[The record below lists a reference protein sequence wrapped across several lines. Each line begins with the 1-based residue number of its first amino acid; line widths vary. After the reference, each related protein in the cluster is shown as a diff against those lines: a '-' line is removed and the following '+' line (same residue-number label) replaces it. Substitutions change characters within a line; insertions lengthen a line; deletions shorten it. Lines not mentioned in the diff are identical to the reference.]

1 MEILKQTFLKDADK
15 WGEAILA
22 GLLMAVWQAYGL
34 VIILVGVVIVFDV
47 LTGLLKAFATDERLN
62 AAKASKGFTKKLAL
76 LLGLAFGIFLDV
88 AVPVML
94 SVISVELPFNSPF
107 GMIVGVYII
116 LNEGISICEN
126 LYTVDPKILPAFIRQ
141 MHQSGKEELD
151 KEDKEHV

>member
-15 WGEAILA
+15 WGEAVLA
-22 GLLMAVWQAYGL
+22 GLLMAIWQAYGL
-34 VIILVGVVIVFDV
+34 VIILVGLVIVLDI

-62 AAKASKGFTKKLAL
+62 AEKGPKGFAKKLAL
-76 LLGLAFGIFLDV
+76 LMGLAFGIFLDV

-126 LYTVDPKILPAFIRQ
+126 LYTVDPKIMPAFIVK
-141 MHQSGKEELD
+141 MLQSGKDELD
-151 KEDKEHV
+151 KGGDSHE

>member
-15 WGEAILA
+15 WGEAVLA
-22 GLLMAVWQAYGL
+22 GLLMAIWQAYGL
-34 VIILVGVVIVFDV
+34 VIILVGLVIVLDI

-62 AAKASKGFTKKLAL
+62 AEKGSKGFAKKLAL
-76 LLGLAFGIFLDV
+76 LMGLAFGIFLDV

-126 LYTVDPKILPAFIRQ
+126 LYTVDPKIMPAFIVK
-141 MHQSGKEELD
+141 MLQSGKDELD
-151 KEDKEHV
+151 KGGDSHE

>member
-15 WGEAILA
+15 WGEAVLA
-22 GLLMAVWQAYGL
+22 GLLMAIWQAYGL
-34 VIILVGVVIVFDV
+34 VIILVGLVIVLDI
-47 LTGLLKAFATDERLN
+47 LTGLLKVFATDERLN
-62 AAKASKGFTKKLAL
+62 AAKGSKGFAKKLAL
-76 LLGLAFGIFLDV
+76 LMGLAFGIFLDV

-126 LYTVDPKILPAFIRQ
+126 LYTVDPKIMPAFIVK
-141 MHQSGKEELD
+141 MLQSGKDELD
-151 KEDKEHV
+151 KGGDSHE